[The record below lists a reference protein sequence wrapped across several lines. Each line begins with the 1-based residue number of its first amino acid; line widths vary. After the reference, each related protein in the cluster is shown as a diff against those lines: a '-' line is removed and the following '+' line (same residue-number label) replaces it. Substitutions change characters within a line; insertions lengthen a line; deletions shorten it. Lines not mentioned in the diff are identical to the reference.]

1 MPIIIAC
8 PACQGKLRVG
18 DALLGQRVRCPACNH
33 TFDSP
38 VEPVP
43 PSPAPL
49 APQDLPLQLSLDDPS
64 SPLRPAP
71 SGGKGGLVGAVE
83 VKLSLDDDLSGPP
96 PPAVPSP
103 PEATPPSEP
112 SRRPS
117 PRWAD
122 ERERDWQVPDVR
134 RRGPRHDA
142 EPDRGA
148 VVLALGIISLACVM
162 VGCVAPIGAIVGLVA
177 WIMGQTDLRKMKS
190 GLMDDNGRGMTQA
203 GWICGIIGVILNG
216 LWMLGCGTVFGL
228 MWYSEMSRPPN
239 TQPIPVMRPPQ
250 PAPPKRGFPPPPPKN
265 PPPGKF

>member
-1 MPIIIAC
+1 MPVIIAC
-8 PACQGKLRVG
+8 PSCQGKLRVA

-49 APQDLPLQLSLDDPS
+49 ASQDLPLPLSLDDPS
-64 SPLRPAP
+64 SPSRPAP

-96 PPAVPSP
+96 PAPAPSP
-103 PEATPPSEP
+103 PESTPPSEP
-112 SRRPS
+112 SRRPP

-122 ERERDWQVPDVR
+122 ERAPDWQVPDFR
-134 RRGPRHDA
+134 RRGPRRDA

-148 VVLALGIISLACVM
+148 VVLALGIISLAGVVIYCA
-162 VGCVAPIGAIVGLVA
+162 APLWAILGLVA
-177 WIMGQTDLRKMKS
+177 WIMGQSDLRKMKS
-190 GLMDDNGRGMTQA
+190 GLMDDNGRSMTQA
-203 GWICGIIGVILNG
+203 GWICGIIGVVLNG
-216 LWMLGCGTVFGL
+216 LLTLACGTGIGL
-228 MWYSEMSRPPN
+228 IWYSEMSRPPN
-239 TQPIPVMRPPQ
+239 TRPIPVMRPPP
-250 PAPPKRGFPPPPPKN
+250 PAPPQKGVP